1 MNTGSE
7 ATRPSTADVVD
18 QMSGWLVGGGIV
30 TIALFPL
37 ALPIIALTAIALLPF
52 LLVPLAAALV
62 AAIVVVP
69 VLLVRRLGRSLKRR
83 TRSHSGSRAAS
94 VGSPLARG

>member
-1 MNTGSE
+1 MNT
-7 ATRPSTADVVD
+7 STSAEVIDEV
-18 QMSGWLVGGGIV
+18 SKWGVGGGIL

-52 LLVPLAAALV
+52 LLVPLAAGLV

-69 VLLVRRLGRSLKRR
+69 VLV
-83 TRSHSGSRAAS
+83 
-94 VGSPLARG
+94 ARGLWRRATGAPRPIPGHVSSPAVTGARHHG

>member
-1 MNTGSE
+1 MNTRSE
-7 ATRPSTADVVD
+7 ATQPSTADIVD

-52 LLVPLAAALV
+52 LLVPLAAGLV

-83 TRSHSGSRAAS
+83 TRYDSGSPAAS
-94 VGSPLARG
+94 AGSPPASA